1 MKKLKQ
7 KPVFILL
14 LGIGIIHLFIYIKGI
29 VFTNLVYRKEIKG
42 IIYKIDRGRGGDEF
56 YYDLKNKGEF
66 FQMNIFLIIDL
77 VQG

>member
-14 LGIGIIHLFIYIKGI
+14 LSIGIIHLFIYVKG
-29 VFTNLVYRKEIKG
+29 VVLTNLVYRKEIKG
-42 IIYKIDRGRGGDEF
+42 IIYKIGRGRGGDEF

>member
-14 LGIGIIHLFIYIKGI
+14 LSIGIIHLFIYVKGVI
-29 VFTNLVYRKEIKG
+29 FTNLVYRKEIKG

-56 YYDLKNKGEF
+56 YYDLKNKREF
-66 FQMNIFLIIDL
+66 FFR
-77 VQG
+77 